1 MFINSRPV
9 AQAQRC
15 RHGISPHT
23 LSLFLEPL
31 EQLPQL
37 LDLGGHAALGGAARG
52 RVLLHAAH
60 HAEHLRHIAAKQ
72 GARGTGGAVRGLW
85 AAAEGFWG
93 TLGSRNN
100 RDTNLMFCRSS
111 RLRWLM
117 VMPLVSASWTA
128 LPEATWACLKG
139 ICSAKGTEQRGLSS
153 VPPLHPKNSHLQVSL
168 WHLLPSE
175 PGTEPGQWPTSPG
188 SAPSPCSPC

>member
-1 MFINSRPV
+1 MAGLWRKPPPV
-9 AQAQRC
+9 SVAGQAQQQRASVC
-15 RHGISPHT
+15 
-23 LSLFLEPL
+23 
-31 EQLPQL
+31 
-37 LDLGGHAALGGAARG
+37 GGAFCW
-52 RVLLHAAH
+52 
-60 HAEHLRHIAAKQ
+60 Q
-72 GARGTGGAVRGLW
+72 NTPN
-85 AAAEGFWG
+85 
-93 TLGSRNN
+93 TSRAGCCWVHVVGEK

-139 ICSAKGTEQRGLSS
+139 ICSTKGTEQRGLSS